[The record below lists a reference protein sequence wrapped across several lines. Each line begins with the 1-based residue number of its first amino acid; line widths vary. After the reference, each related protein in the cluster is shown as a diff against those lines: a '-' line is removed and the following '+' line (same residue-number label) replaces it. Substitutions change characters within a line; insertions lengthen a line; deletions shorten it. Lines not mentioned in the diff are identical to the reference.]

1 MSFLL
6 LLFVKVLY
14 HFYVEIKNQ
23 YKWVYIQNR
32 NKFTDIKNSV
42 MVTKREKEEEGY
54 IRSKGLAK

>member
-14 HFYVEIKNQ
+14 YFYVEIKNQ

-42 MVTKREKEEEGY
+42 MVTKREKEG
-54 IRSKGLAK
+54 